1 VQEFLVGLAPFL
13 RVVQLLICSG
23 LVVVIILQARSGGLG
38 SIFGG
43 DSSLYR
49 TRRGLEKTL
58 FQATILLGVL
68 FLFFALLNVL
78 ATTSAT

>member
-1 VQEFLVGLAPFL
+1 MGLAPFL
-13 RVVQLLICSG
+13 RVVQIIISAA
-23 LVVVIILQARSGGLG
+23 LVTVVILQARSGGLG

-58 FQATILLGVL
+58 FQATILLAVL
-68 FLFFALLNVL
+68 FLLFALLNVL
-78 ATTSAT
+78 ATSTAV